1 MKVLMMIGIKQITLF
16 IILMMLAVKI
26 LIFVVNLVI
35 SIRTQV
41 VAGTN
46 YFVRVQVGGDD
57 HLHLRIYK
65 WVFKTK
71 RNIQFEK
78 SLFSGISLARFS
90 CQGLRRLQLGMTWST
105 LRGSSNLLNPWLHLY
120 LCSLICNCSF
130 RCDLPLKAI
139 KLTMTCCI

>member
-65 WVFKTK
+65 
-71 RNIQFEK
+71 
-78 SLFSGISLARFS
+78 
-90 CQGLRRLQLGMTWST
+90 
-105 LRGSSNLLNPWLHLY
+105 
-120 LCSLICNCSF
+120 
-130 RCDLPLKAI
+130 
-139 KLTMTCCI
+139 